1 MPDLLYNRPETRKSE
16 ARTMI
21 REAAEHLLRL
31 ADRTD
36 LSDHDFD
43 FALGLEILLLTNARQ
58 HWKKA
63 TEEKTHALAL
73 LAQQRARYEPA
84 SDAA

>member
-1 MPDLLYNRPETRKSE
+1 MSDPLSNRPEARKDQTRQ
-16 ARTMI
+16 MI

-36 LSDHDFD
+36 LSDHDFEGC
-43 FALGLEILLLTNARQ
+43 LGLEILLLTNARQ

-63 TEEKTHALAL
+63 TEEKTHTLAL
-73 LAQQRARYEPA
+73 MAQHRARFA
-84 SDAA
+84 SAA